1 MNLRPLITLFSV
13 NINDTELVGNS
24 LSILSM
30 FISFKSLSEFV
41 ITYLVIYF
49 VVFIYSDSMPAGPC
63 CVYYSPVCFKH

>member
-49 VVFIYSDSMPAGPC
+49 VVFIYSDCMPAGPC
-63 CVYYSPVCFKH
+63 CVFYSPVCFKH

>member
-13 NINDTELVGNS
+13 NINDTELVANS

-41 ITYLVIYF
+41 IIYLITYF
-49 VVFIYSDSMPAGPC
+49 VVFYLQ
-63 CVYYSPVCFKH
+63 